1 MFNIKIQLYIEGLL
15 SGGIPYVAYHPE
27 LGVPI
32 GIFNTKDEPDY
43 NSRVRNIIKMGK
55 RGNITSLLIA
65 KIFNI
70 SDPIPSFIDDDLS
83 PEEMRK
89 LITKLNEANDKLR
102 DSQGRY
108 NNDLMNTAEEWKGI
122 KSMIDESGNVLAGFA
137 NMIANTGQQMAAFT
151 LNTREQYEVSEKIA
165 KEYKTTALNLGLNT
179 KQGAKLAETFKKAS
193 VFVARY
199 GMDVADLREIYSSL
213 ADTSGRIQFLS
224 TDELENL
231 SMMTAAFKMS
241 TQDAGEI
248 ADRFQMMG
256 VNIEHLEDTF
266 NDARAMGLNSQK
278 VISNLEQ
285 NFASMQR
292 MSFRGGVKAMT
303 EMAKLATDMRLSVSS
318 MLGMAEKF
326 YNPENAIEA
335 AAELQLMGGD
345 IAAAFGDPFETMYLA
360 RNKPEELAKRV
371 QSMTENMVEFNEKT
385 GEYTLPAEAQQQL
398 SFMAEKLSLSK
409 DEVIDMAYQT
419 SKLKDVKEAFGG
431 STMFNDD
438 EQSAIAQM
446 AQFKDGEWKVTVGD
460 EELSLDDSKLKQ
472 AVEDGMLIADD
483 QEPMEKMVDASF
495 TTNELLT
502 NILEEFKTGI
512 SISTD
517 LYDVGERIMQKSID
531 EFSAGSK
538 ESIKN
543 MMEEVKKAQ
552 EGEGSNTILK
562 KIMSKE
568 TQESWGEDLG
578 EQTKKAFQFVN
589 AAITGEGEGGL
600 LDALNKFREKVIRV
614 NNSGG
619 TAQADNSGGT
629 DVTEIIEGDN
639 DFLSRNDGRHSSFTN
654 QDDVLGAKRGGVIDK
669 LLTAALGNGG
679 TGGGA
684 SNSTTVNV
692 NGSIDIK
699 GKDGVIASLSQDE
712 IRKVVMRIMSG
723 DDASGGKSSNISA
736 QYQNT

>member
-1 MFNIKIQLYIEGLL
+1 MFNLLIQLHIERIL
-15 SGGIPYVAYHPE
+15 SGGVPYIAHHPE

-43 NSRVRNIIKMGK
+43 NSRVRNIKKIGK
-55 RGNITSLLIA
+55 RGNKLSLLIA
-65 KIFNI
+65 NIFNI
-70 SDPIPSFIDDDLS
+70 KNPLPAFLGDPET
-83 PEEMRK
+83 PEEMRE
-89 LITKLNEANDKLR
+89 LIKELKQANDKLR
-102 DSQGRY
+102 DSQTQY
-108 NNDLMNTAEEWKGI
+108 NNDLMDTADNWKGI
-122 KSMIDESGNVLAGFA
+122 SEMISESGNVLAGYA
-137 NMIANTGQQMAAFT
+137 NMIQNTGQQMAAFT
-151 LNTREQYEVSEKIA
+151 LNTRAQYEVAEKIA
-165 KEYKTTALNLGLNT
+165 EQYKATALNLGLNT

-193 VFVARY
+193 VFVERY
-199 GMDVADLREIYSSL
+199 GMDVADLKEIYSAL

-224 TDELENL
+224 TTELENL
-231 SMMTAAFKMS
+231 AMMTKAFKMS

-256 VNIEHLEDTF
+256 VNIEKGYEHLEDTF

-278 VISNLEQ
+278 VMDNLQQ

-303 EMAKLATDMRLSVSS
+303 QMAKLATDMRVSVSS

-419 SKLKDVKEAFGG
+419 SKLKDVKEAFGT

-460 EELSLDDSKLKQ
+460 EELSLDDAKLQQ

-495 TTNELLT
+495 TTNQLLT

-512 SISTD
+512 AVKTD
-517 LYDVGERIMQKSID
+517 FYEVGERLLKKSVD
-531 EFSAGSK
+531 EFSIGSK
-538 ESIKN
+538 ESIEK
-543 MMEEVKKAQ
+543 MAEEIAKAQ
-552 EGEGSNTILK
+552 
-562 KIMSKE
+562 
-568 TQESWGEDLG
+568 Q
-578 EQTKKAFQFVN
+578 
-589 AAITGEGEGGL
+589 GEGGNIIL
-600 LDALNKFREKVIRV
+600 KQIFSPGVQEQFGEQLGDMTKAAFKMVNATISGGGEGGILAELNKFKETIQNLNKVA
-614 NNSGG
+614 G
-619 TAQADNSGGT
+619 TEQPKRNK
-629 DVTEIIEGDN
+629 EGNPDPGDK
-639 DFLSRNDGRHSSFTN
+639 DFLSRNDGRHSSFTSK
-654 QDDVLGAKRGGVIDK
+654 DDVLGAMKGGVIDK
-669 LLTAALGNGG
+669 LLTAALGNG
-679 TGGGA
+679 TAGA
-684 SNSTTVNV
+684 SNNTTTVNV

-699 GKDGVIASLSQDE
+699 GKDGTIAKLSQDE
-712 IRKVVMRIMSG
+712 VRKVVMRIMAG
-723 DDASGGKSSNISA
+723 DDASGGKSSNQSA
-736 QYQNT
+736 QYQST